1 MPATGTCPLRYPEI
15 PHENFRPAAFH
26 RRRHPAILVA
36 IIVHRNALPNLPA
49 DGHQF
54 VEVRFVD
61 RVARVVLPV
70 PAQIGR
76 ETGFF
81 DGHLPEQGKDL
92 LRFIEGRCGK
102 RAKFPDQVVDGD
114 PRRCFQLIHGCIR
127 QTIEYTVCGT
137 ERSCP
142 GPAGP
147 ADSVVNSSTT
157 KDTESHKGANPRGF
171 PSCSLCPSWLIRTL
185 PSGALRVKFSGVER
199 RGGDCLEDFEQLRG
213 IRGWRRRLAGHPT
226 VWNEMGSSAI

>member
-1 MPATGTCPLRYPEI
+1 MQLPAPSYQSVSASLLPAPDTQCAHNIFRLDTGYWVPATEYRVRCQQ
-15 PHENFRPAAFH
+15 PALARLDILKSHVKIFDQQLSH
-26 RRRHPAILVA
+26 PRRHPAILVSM
-36 IIVHRNALPNLPA
+36 IVHRNALPNLPA

-61 RVARVVLPV
+61 QDARVVLPV

-92 LRFIEGRCGK
+92 LLFIEGRCGK
-102 RAKFPDQVVDGD
+102 RAKIPDQVVDGE

-127 QTIEYTVCGT
+127 QTIEYTVCGR

-142 GPAGP
+142 
-147 ADSVVNSSTT
+147 
-157 KDTESHKGANPRGF
+157 
-171 PSCSLCPSWLIRTL
+171 
-185 PSGALRVKFSGVER
+185 
-199 RGGDCLEDFEQLRG
+199 
-213 IRGWRRRLAGHPT
+213 
-226 VWNEMGSSAI
+226 